1 MADKSG
7 DILTGVIIG
16 GLLGFVA
23 GILLAPKS
31 GRETRRELITGA
43 EELLEKAKKEYEQA
57 LEKSKKSYEAA
68 ISHIQNLDL
77 EKKID
82 SLEAD
87 LKSISS
93 EAIDSVQEGT
103 SRVKR
108 AIEAGVEAFKEEKR
122 L

>member
-1 MADKSG
+1 MAEKTG

-43 EELLEKAKKEYEQA
+43 EELLEKAQKEYEQA
-57 LEKSKKSYEAA
+57 LEKSKKAYDAA
-68 ISHIQNLDL
+68 IARIKDLEL

-82 SLEAD
+82 SLETGLMD
-87 LKSISS
+87 LSKGAT
-93 EAIDSVQEGT
+93 ESVQEGT
-103 SRVKR
+103 SRIKR
-108 AIEAGVEAFKEEKR
+108 AIEAGVEAFKEEKQQ
-122 L
+122 